1 MRRRRGST
9 SNSPWSTSSRSPRG
23 AKRLKLPSALAPL
36 PDGRVLVAGGAATLE
51 AFQPKTGDFAVVGR
65 LASPRY
71 YASATV
77 LADGMV
83 LIVGGYDARP
93 QSSTQAWIFRK

>member
-1 MRRRRGST
+1 
-9 SNSPWSTSSRSPRG
+9 
-23 AKRLKLPSALAPL
+23 
-36 PDGRVLVAGGAATLE
+36 VLVAGGAATLE
-51 AFQPKTGDFAVVGR
+51 AFQPRTGDFAVVGR